1 MNRLNYINTIYGL
14 LAANTGFLSSANK
27 VIKMNGFVNGTK
39 EGFLQPLIG
48 TPEFI
53 SLQNGLAKD
62 MRRQMV
68 FGLASAQKSYVM
80 AGLAKAMRQTV
91 LIITSSD
98 QDTAGLVADLKT
110 LLPGVKVM
118 PFPVR
123 QLLPYQVLAHSK
135 EILRQRMEVLESL
148 CKGEKLVIVAPVE
161 ALLRRLGPYSDFCS
175 ARLCL
180 AVGQHYELPELV
192 ARLSAHGYERV
203 NLVEGHGQF
212 SVRGG
217 ILDIYPITCTNPV
230 RVEFFD
236 DEVDSVRMFDPNTQ
250 RSVENLREIEIFP
263 VREMIVREGD
273 WERAYL
279 AVAQEYQHQRQRL
292 DNTGSAE
299 ILASLSRCEEVLD
312 YINQA
317 RYFDAIEQYLPYFY
331 EENVT
336 LLNYIKPE
344 SLVLVDE
351 PSRVLEVADV
361 LQKERTETYADL
373 LKAGR
378 VLPGQS
384 KGYISWPEIHDRL
397 TTFRTLY
404 FSFLSRQARSWQP
417 QNTVNFPAKTMQSF
431 MGKVEILAE
440 ELRHYKRSQYSVAL
454 LVKTS
459 EKAAKLVSSLRD
471 YNLEAVQLK
480 KDSSRQLGQGKT
492 AENLL
497 PEKAV
502 FNDVRLNP
510 GQIVIIPMHLSNG
523 FELTSGK
530 LAVITETEIYGQ
542 RKKPSGQRQRVQDK
556 MELFAELKT
565 GDYVVHINHGIGR
578 YDGVVQLTI
587 GDVKRDYLL
596 VKYAGEDKLYIPT
609 DQVEMIQ
616 KYLGSEGGSPKLSR
630 LGGAE
635 WSRVKSKVKEAVK
648 EMAQEL
654 LALYAARE
662 AVSGHSFSKDTVW
675 QQEFEAAFPY
685 EETPDQL
692 KAIEEVKADM
702 ERNRPMDRLLCGD
715 VGYGKTEVALRAA
728 FKAVMDGK
736 QVAVLVPTTILAQQH
751 YNTFKERFAKYPV
764 NIAMLS
770 RFRTAKQQRQVVQE
784 LSLGQV
790 DIVIGTH
797 RLVQDDIRFKDLGL
811 VVVDEE
817 QRFGVTHKEKLKQL
831 RKNVDVLTLTATPI
845 PRTLHM
851 SIVGVRDTSLLETPP
866 EDRIPVQTYVLEE
879 EPVMIREAIRREL
892 GRGGQVYYVHNR
904 VADLDRVAS
913 WLKALVPDASIAV
926 GHGQMKEDRLENVML
941 DFMNQKHD
949 ILLCTTII
957 ETGLDIQNVNTLIVK
972 DADHMGLAQLYQL
985 RGRVGRTNR
994 LAYAYCTF
1002 RRDRVMSEL
1011 AEKRLSAVREFTEFG
1026 SGYKIAMRDLEI
1038 RGAGNILGPE
1048 QHGHI
1053 AAVGFD
1059 LYCRLLEEAV
1069 LEAKGGETA
1078 KPVETLVELP
1088 VTAYIP
1094 DEYITDLNQK
1104 VQLYKRMAN
1113 IRDIKMLSELE
1124 DELSDRF
1131 GDLPEPVLNLL
1142 AVTRIKAM
1150 AVELKIKNISRA
1162 NGYYRLQF
1170 AASHGLTGEKL
1181 VAVSEKYGG
1190 KIKFNHAEG
1199 EFEIRMQT
1207 VSKGQETRLTMSRL
1221 ESLLTKLA

>member
-1 MNRLNYINTIYGL
+1 
-14 LAANTGFLSSANK
+14 
-27 VIKMNGFVNGTK
+27 MNGFVNGIK
-39 EGFLQPLIG
+39 EWLLQPLIN

-53 SLQNGLAKD
+53 DLQNGLAKN
-62 MRRQMV
+62 RRCQV
-68 FGLASAQKSYVM
+68 VSGLSSAQKSFVI
-80 AGLAKAMRQTV
+80 AGLVQAMRQTA
-91 LIITSSD
+91 LIITASD
-98 QDTAGLVADLKT
+98 QEAAGLTEDLKN
-110 LLPGVKVM
+110 LLPDLKVM
-118 PFPVR
+118 TFPAR
-123 QLLPYQVLAHSK
+123 RLLPYQVFAYSK

-148 CKGEKLVIVAPVE
+148 CRGENPVIIAPVE
-161 ALLRRLGPYSDFCS
+161 ALMRRLGPCADFCS
-175 ARLCL
+175 ARLEL
-180 AVGQHYELPELV
+180 NVGQRYELPQMVSCLHE
-192 ARLSAHGYERV
+192 HGYERV
-203 NLVEGHGQF
+203 NLVESHGQF

-217 ILDIYPITCTNPV
+217 ILDIYPITGINPV

-236 DEVDSVRMFDPNTQ
+236 DEVDSIRIFNPGTQ
-250 RSVENLREIEIFP
+250 RSEENMSQMQIFP
-263 VREMIVREGD
+263 VREMVVRQGD
-273 WERAYL
+273 WERAYQAL
-279 AVAQEYQHQRQRL
+279 SQEYQYRRRNLDKKSDSEVL
-292 DNTGSAE
+292 DN
-299 ILASLSRCEEVLD
+299 LSRCEEVLD
-312 YINQA
+312 NISQA
-317 RYFDAIEQYLPYFY
+317 KYFDSIEQYLPYFY
-331 EENVT
+331 DEDIT
-336 LLNYIKPE
+336 LLNYIKAE

-351 PSRVLEVADV
+351 PSR
-361 LQKERTETYADL
+361 LQENTDLLQRERTETYSEL
-373 LKAGR
+373 MKAGR
-378 VLPGQS
+378 VLPGQF
-384 KGYISWPEIHDRL
+384 KGYTDWAGIHKQI
-397 TTFRTLY
+397 TGFRAIY
-404 FSFLSRQARSWQP
+404 FSFLPRQASLWRSC
-417 QNTVNFPAKTMQSF
+417 NTVNFPVKTMQNF
-431 MGKVEILAE
+431 MGKVEMLAE
-440 ELRHYKRSQYSVAL
+440 EIRHYKMSRYGVVL
-454 LVKTS
+454 LVKNS
-459 EKAAKLVSSLRD
+459 DRAAQLVLSLRD
-471 YNLEAVQLK
+471 YDLEALYLK
-480 KDSSRQLGQGKT
+480 KDLSEYPHLNVQEDMPDSKT
-492 AENLL
+492 
-497 PEKAV
+497 KYKV
-502 FNDVRLNP
+502 DRGR
-510 GQIVIIPMHLSNG
+510 GQIVILPMHLSNG
-523 FELTSGK
+523 FELVSGK
-530 LAVITETEIYGQ
+530 LAVITETEIYGH
-542 RKKPSGQRQRVQDK
+542 RKKPSVQRQRVQDK

-565 GDYVVHINHGIGR
+565 GDYVVHVNHGIGR

-616 KYLGSEGGSPKLSR
+616 KYLGSEGGTPKLSR

-662 AVSGHSFSKDTVW
+662 AVQGHPFSKDTVW

-702 ERNRPMDRLLCGD
+702 ERPRPMDRLLCGD

-751 YNTFKERFAKYPV
+751 FNTFKERFAKYPV

-770 RFRTAKQQRQVVQE
+770 RFITARRQRQIVQE
-784 LSLGQV
+784 LLLGQV

-797 RLVQDDIRFKDLGL
+797 RLVQDDIKFKDLGL

-831 RKNVDVLTLTATPI
+831 RQNVDVLTLTATPI

-879 EPVMIREAIRREL
+879 EPVIVREAIRREL

-904 VADLDRVAS
+904 VADLDRVAG
-913 WLKALVPDASIAV
+913 WLKGLVPDAAIAI

-941 DFMNQKHD
+941 DFMNKKFD

-972 DADHMGLAQLYQL
+972 DADYMGLAQLYQL

-1002 RRDRVMSEL
+1002 RGDKVMSEL

-1069 LEAKGGETA
+1069 LEAKGGENA
-1078 KPVETLVELP
+1078 KPIETLVELP

-1094 DEYITDLNQK
+1094 DEYVIDLNQK
-1104 VQLYKRMAN
+1104 VELYKRMAN
-1113 IRDIKMLSELE
+1113 IRDIKMLSEME
-1124 DELSDRF
+1124 DELIDRF
-1131 GDLPEPVLNLL
+1131 GDIPEPVLNLL
-1142 AVTRIKAM
+1142 AVTRIKAL
-1150 AVELKIKNISRA
+1150 AVNLKIKNISRI
-1162 NGYYRLQF
+1162 NGHYRLQF
-1170 AASHGLTGEKL
+1170 AASHDLTGEKL
-1181 VAVSEKYGG
+1181 ITVSEKYGG
-1190 KIKFNHAEG
+1190 KVKFNHAEG
-1199 EFEIRMQT
+1199 EFEIRLQT
-1207 VSKGQETRLTMSRL
+1207 VSKDQETRLTMSRL
-1221 ESLLTKLA
+1221 ESLLMNLL

>member
-1 MNRLNYINTIYGL
+1 
-14 LAANTGFLSSANK
+14 
-27 VIKMNGFVNGTK
+27 MNGFVNGIK
-39 EGFLQPLIG
+39 EGLLQVLTA

-68 FGLASAQKSYVM
+68 FGLSFAQKSFVM
-80 AGLAKAMRQTV
+80 AGLANAMRQTA

-98 QDTAGLVADLKT
+98 QEAAGLAADLKT

-148 CKGEKLVIVAPVE
+148 CRGEKLVIIAPIE
-161 ALLRRLGPYSDFCS
+161 ALLRRLGPYSDFCA
-175 ARLCL
+175 ARLRL
-180 AVGQHYELPELV
+180 AVGERYDLAELV
-192 ARLSAHGYERV
+192 TNLSDHGYERV
-203 NLVEGHGQF
+203 SLVEGHGQF

-217 ILDIYPITCTNPV
+217 ILDIYPITCANPI

-236 DEVDSVRMFDPNTQ
+236 DEADSVRMFDPNTQ
-250 RSVENLREIEIFP
+250 RSVENLKEIEIYP
-263 VREMIVREGD
+263 VREMIARNGD

-279 AVAQEYQHQRQRL
+279 ALAQEYQYQRQKL
-292 DNTGSAE
+292 DNSGSVEA
-299 ILASLSRCEEVLD
+299 LASISRCEEVLD
-312 YINQA
+312 YISQA

-336 LLNYIKPE
+336 LLNFIKPE
-344 SLVLVDE
+344 SLVIVDE
-351 PSRVLEVADV
+351 PSRLQETADV
-361 LQKERTETYADL
+361 IQRERTETYSDL
-373 LKAGR
+373 LKVGR
-378 VLPGQS
+378 VLPGQF
-384 KGYISWPEIHDRL
+384 KGYVNWSELYDRL
-397 TTFRTLY
+397 SVFRTLY
-404 FSFLSRQARSWQP
+404 FSLMSRQTGSWKP
-417 QNTVNFPAKTMQSF
+417 QNTVTFPAKTMQSF

-440 ELRHYKRSQYSVAL
+440 ELKHYKRSQYSVAL
-454 LVKTS
+454 LVKNN
-459 EKAAKLVSSLRD
+459 EKAAHLVSSLRD
-471 YNLEAVQLK
+471 YGLEAVLLEK
-480 KDSSRQLGQGKT
+480 SSNRQSGQEKIT
-492 AENLL
+492 EDILQ
-497 PEKAV
+497 PESKAYGCV
-502 FNDVRLNP
+502 HLNP
-510 GQIVIIPMHLSNG
+510 GQIVILPMHLSNG
-523 FELTSGK
+523 FELTSVK

-609 DQVEMIQ
+609 DQVGMIQ

-654 LALYAARE
+654 LALYAARA
-662 AVSGHSFSKDTVW
+662 AVQGHSFGKDTVW
-675 QQEFEAAFPY
+675 QHEFEAAFPY

-702 ERNRPMDRLLCGD
+702 ERSRPMDRLLCGD

-784 LSLGQV
+784 LSLGKV

-797 RLVQDDIRFKDLGL
+797 RLVQDDIKFKDLGL

-817 QRFGVTHKEKLKQL
+817 QRFGVSHKEKLKQL
-831 RKNVDVLTLTATPI
+831 RRNVDVLTLTATPI

-913 WLKALVPDASIAV
+913 WLKALVPDAAIAV

-941 DFMNQKHD
+941 DFMNQKYD

-1078 KPVETLVELP
+1078 KSVETLVELP

-1094 DEYITDLNQK
+1094 DEYVIDINQK
-1104 VQLYKRMAN
+1104 VELYKRMAN

-1131 GDLPEPVLNLL
+1131 GDLPEPVLNLM

-1150 AVELKIKNISRA
+1150 AVELKIKNISRT

-1170 AASHGLTGEKL
+1170 ASGHGLTGEKL
-1181 VAVSEKYGG
+1181 VTVSEKYGG

-1199 EFEIRMQT
+1199 EFEIRLQT
-1207 VSKGQETRLTMSRL
+1207 ISKGQETRLTMSRL
-1221 ESLLTKLA
+1221 EALLTKLSE